1 MIRPAVALSLAVLAM
16 VGLLAVQVFVTSP
29 NRVTDVEWNVI
40 LLASVPALTV
50 VLAAYWVDDGRRR

>member
-1 MIRPAVALSLAVLAM
+1 MSRPAIALSLAVLAM

-29 NRVTDVEWNVI
+29 NRVTDVEWHLI

-50 VLAAYWVDDGRRR
+50 VVAAYWVDDGRRR